1 MMLKDAP
8 KNVTLI
14 DPDDNMKI
22 KVLSNYGP
30 EQVKIYVIS
39 VGRYTGSVYKN
50 DQTKIVSSKID
61 MFEIFEEPVQSKI
74 SSATVNALKKD
85 IENMEKNLASAKA
98 NLEKAEVELKKK
110 SIPALVV
117 GGLYQIPEEHNNFC
131 PGVIFVLET
140 DVDVN
145 YTRTIWL
152 GHGSIE
158 IDITDTSELN
168 DGTLIH
174 LNSTE
179 DKKFAKR
186 LLELAKKF
194 SF

>member
-30 EQVKIYVIS
+30 DKVKVYVIDCGEYVPDS
-39 VGRYTGSVYKN
+39 DWYNG
-50 DQTKIVSSKID
+50 QTKLLYGSCAGWQV
-61 MFEIFEEPVQSKI
+61 FEEPVQPKI
-74 SSATVNALKKD
+74 SSATVTALKKD
-85 IENMEKNLASAKA
+85 IENMESNLKSAKA
-98 NLEKAEVELKKK
+98 NLEKAEEELKKK

-117 GGLYQIPEEHNNFC
+117 GGLYQIPEEHNNFG
-131 PGVIFVLET
+131 PGVILVLGT
-140 DVDVN
+140 DVN
-145 YTRTIWL
+145 YTRTICL
-152 GHGSIE
+152 VHGSIE